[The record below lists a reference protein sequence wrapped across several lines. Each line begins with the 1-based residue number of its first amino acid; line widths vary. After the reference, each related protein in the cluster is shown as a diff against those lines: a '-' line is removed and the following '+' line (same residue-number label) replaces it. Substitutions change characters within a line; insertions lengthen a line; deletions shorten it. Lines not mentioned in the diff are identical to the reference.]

1 MGILPV
7 CSTSSPQ
14 KVQGS
19 EMVTAAGRKVLQ
31 KAIFS
36 FWERIPRRKTG
47 ELQMKNTSPQLLS
60 ESRDFWNKVLAPF
73 TVQFA
78 PVHGHCMK
86 YHAYQQDTH
95 PHAKSFLTQNDRAGW
110 WLLPCSPA
118 WPAAFCPFSFR
129 SRYMSRGAPGQ
140 PDRCF
145 SSAFLLLIAFDPR
158 RTRLKASGCSAALPS
173 LLL

>member
-1 MGILPV
+1 MPELPGEHPGRM
-7 CSTSSPQ
+7 SGRIFRKISSLSLRSSP
-14 KVQGS
+14 KGRDCRR
-19 EMVTAAGRKVLQ
+19 VTWTQARSPFL
-31 KAIFS
+31 KAVIFGTR
-36 FWERIPRRKTG
+36 FG
-47 ELQMKNTSPQLLS
+47 C
-60 ESRDFWNKVLAPF
+60 PF

-95 PHAKSFLTQNDRAGW
+95 PHAKSFLTQNDRVGW

-140 PDRCF
+140 LDRCF

-158 RTRLKASGCSAALPS
+158 RTRLKASGRSAALPS